1 MAWIVLGALVVSAT
15 FYLMV
20 LRQVSRCEER
30 LRSLVVSTESL
41 LARRYKARLVAPNS
55 EEGGDEE

>member
-1 MAWIVLGALVVSAT
+1 MAWIVLGALVVSAA

-30 LRSLVVSTESL
+30 LRSLVVSTEARLS
-41 LARRYKARLVAPNS
+41 RRYKAKLVAPRG
-55 EEGGDEE
+55 EGDEVEE

>member
-1 MAWIVLGALVVSAT
+1 MAWIVFGALVVSAT

-30 LRSLVVSTESL
+30 LRALVISTESL
-41 LARRYKARLVAPNS
+41 VARRYKAKLVAPAS
-55 EEGGDEE
+55 GDDEDEE